1 MLFRNFCAEL
11 SFAAAITVAFYLQA
25 FVLELRHQSRRAA
38 DPRLVLVASNGDP
51 NAVAH
56 ATGLT
61 LSVPAI
67 ACRPYVQLIQL
78 RIFTGTS
85 ATRCSAAIRFRLT
98 AAPLCGV
105 AMEMQTTDL
114 QNWHCAVC
122 LELLY
127 KP

>member
-11 SFAAAITVAFYLQA
+11 SLAAAVTVAFYLQA

-38 DPRLVLVASNGDP
+38 DPQLVLAPSIGDP
-51 NAVAH
+51 IAVAH

-61 LSVPAI
+61 LSVPAT
-67 ACRPYVQLIQL
+67 ACRPYAQLIQL

-85 ATRCSAAIRFRLT
+85 ATRCSAAIRFRL
-98 AAPLCGV
+98 PLCGA